1 MSTKL
6 YYFHDPM
13 CSWCWGFKPTW
24 QSLREQLPQDIE
36 VINILGGLAPDSDS
50 VMDLEM
56 QEAIQNTWRHIH
68 QQLDT
73 EFNFDFWTQ
82 CQPRRSTYPACRAV
96 IAASVQGKEEEMIEK
111 IQQAYYLK
119 AMNPSDMS
127 TLTALAA
134 ELDLDTEQFA
144 ADMVHE
150 EMENLLQQEIGFYRR
165 LPVQGFPSLALEHNQ
180 IVYTINL
187 DYHNPKTMLMQVEMI
202 QSQAE

>member
-24 QSLREQLPQDIE
+24 QALRDQLPQDIE
-36 VINILGGLAPDSDS
+36 VINILGGLAPDSDQ
-50 VMDLEM
+50 VMDQEM
-56 QEAIQNTWRHIH
+56 QEAIQKTWNHIH
-68 QQLDT
+68 QQLGT
-73 EFNFDFWTQ
+73 EFNFEFWTK

-111 IQQAYYLK
+111 IQKAYYLK

-127 TLTALAA
+127 TLTALADEL
-134 ELDLDTEQFA
+134 ELDTVQFE

-165 LPVQGFPSLALEHNQ
+165 LSVQGFPSLALEHNQ

-187 DYHNPKTMLMQVEMI
+187 DYHNPKTMLMQIEMI
-202 QSQAE
+202 QAQGE